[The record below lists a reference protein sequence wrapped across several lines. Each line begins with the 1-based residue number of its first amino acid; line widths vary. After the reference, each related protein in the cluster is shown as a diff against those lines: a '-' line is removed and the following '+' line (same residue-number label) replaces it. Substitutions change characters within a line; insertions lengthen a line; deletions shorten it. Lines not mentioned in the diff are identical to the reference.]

1 MKKGTVILLTV
12 GGTAAVV
19 TTIILV
25 GKARNKKLLAQV
37 NAAIDGGSA
46 DAGTVADVVNQPVLD
61 PAYWKKLGAT
71 ESTTGITTFLNN
83 PLSAVANGA
92 APIIMSKDTAI
103 AVADNINSDHHT
115 LLPNNQ
121 DDMIAQISHLGTKA
135 KISYVSY
142 QFQQK
147 YGQSLGQFFA
157 NQLDDTHKEN
167 LAAYLNS
174 VKA

>member
-37 NAAIDGGSA
+37 N
-46 DAGTVADVVNQPVLD
+46 AGTVADVVNQPVLD

-157 NQLDDTHKEN
+157 NQLDDTHKAN